1 MKRVIEGK
9 TYNTDTATRVARYD
23 YENEKGYSVTV
34 HLYQNRGG
42 AFFEVHTWEEDDINL
57 GTYQRYIFE
66 TISRDGID
74 RLLTGR
80 FAKGGIEVFD
90 EKALTLPP
98 EAEEKE
104 GPSMTIYFRL
114 PPSLKVR
121 IEASAREAGLSI
133 NAWMLRCAERCLA
146 PQPV

>member
-1 MKRVIEGK
+1 M
-9 TYNTDTATRVARYD
+9 
-23 YENEKGYSVTV
+23 
-34 HLYQNRGG
+34 
-42 AFFEVHTWEEDDINL
+42 HTWEEDDINL

-98 EAEEKE
+98 EAEEE
-104 GPSMTIYFRL
+104 RL
-114 PPSLKVR
+114 PSSLKLR

-146 PQPV
+146 PQRV

>member
-9 TYNTDTATRVARYD
+9 TYNTDTATRAAQYD

-34 HLYQNRGG
+34 DLYQNRGG

-90 EKALTLPP
+90 EKALTLAP
-98 EAEEKE
+98 EAEEE
-104 GPSMTIYFRL
+104 EPSMTIYFRL
-114 PPSLKVR
+114 QSSLKAR

-146 PQPV
+146 PQRV